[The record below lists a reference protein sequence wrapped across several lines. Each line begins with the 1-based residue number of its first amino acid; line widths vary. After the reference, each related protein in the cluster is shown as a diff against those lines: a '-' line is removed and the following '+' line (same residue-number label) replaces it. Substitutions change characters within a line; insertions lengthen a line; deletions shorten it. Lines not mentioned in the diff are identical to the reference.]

1 MPGALV
7 GRVLKRLRG
16 REPRCRQLVAQ
27 GTAERLTSREWE
39 VLELLAQEQAT
50 SEIARS
56 LVISPSAVRVHIA
69 AIVRK
74 LEVPDR
80 AAVAELFRGRFLT

>member
-16 REPRCRQLVAQ
+16 REPRCRQPVAQ
-27 GTAERLTSREWE
+27 GPAERLTSREWE
-39 VLELLAQEQAT
+39 VLELLAQQQST
-50 SEIARS
+50 TVIARS

-74 LEVPDR
+74 LGVPDR
-80 AAVAELFRGRFLT
+80 GAAAELFRGRFLT